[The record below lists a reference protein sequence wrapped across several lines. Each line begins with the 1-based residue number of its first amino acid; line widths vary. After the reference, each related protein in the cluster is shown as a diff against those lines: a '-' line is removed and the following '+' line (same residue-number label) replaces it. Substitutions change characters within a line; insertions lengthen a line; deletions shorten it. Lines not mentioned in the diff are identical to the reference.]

1 MDGPAEVKI
10 QVTRHDCKVMEI
22 IGDEKVLV
30 SKIIV
35 RDKFSDHL
43 INGQLTPILEQK
55 LKSSGIRTIKLPEKG
70 IWVRTQS
77 CSACSF
83 LGSSD
88 AIIISAAPISRTEM
102 SYRLLVPPL
111 GYLRQIIKGL
121 GDLGLQPKILEIKRL
136 FPPNRKSED
145 ELTERQLQLLILAYK
160 KGYFDAE
167 RKTSLTELAKT
178 LDISPSSAQELLKRA
193 LKKVVRAYLKHFEE
207 NP

>member
-10 QVTRHDCKVMEI
+10 QVTRHDCKVMEL
-22 IGDEKVLV
+22 IGDEKVFV

-43 INGQLTPILEQK
+43 INGELSKDLEQK
-55 LKSSGIRTIKLPEKG
+55 LKNAGIRTIKLPDKG
-70 IWVRTQS
+70 IWVRTHS
-77 CSACSF
+77 CSACAF

-88 AIIISAAPISRTEM
+88 AIILSATPISKYEM
-102 SYRLLVPPL
+102 SYKLLVPPL

-121 GDLGLQPKILEIKRL
+121 GELGLQPKITEIKRL
-136 FPPNRKSED
+136 SPTNRKSED
-145 ELTERQLQLLILAYK
+145 ELTERQLQVLLLAYK

-167 RKTSLTELAKT
+167 RKIRLIDLAKM
-178 LDISPSSAQELLKRA
+178 LGISTSSAQELLKRA
-193 LKKVVRAYLKHFEE
+193 MKKVVRTYLKHFEE